1 MEIDKNRIFI
11 GLLLI
16 LFFVL
21 SYFIVLD
28 YFILSLIS
36 ILIVFELNKSKF
48 ISSLFDYL
56 IVILS
61 FLLLPLIFYKPEIIN
76 LLNIFFILFV
86 LLNILF
92 PNVYLKRFFAITVF
106 IFLYNF
112 FFISSLNRDLF
123 YMTVFVAF
131 FNDTIAYI
139 FGKSLKGPLIIPK
152 VSPKKTW
159 SGTVISFVLTS
170 FLIFQFKFSIFMSC
184 LLSISLFFG
193 DIYYS
198 YIKRKNNLKDFSN
211 FLKGHGGV
219 LDRLD
224 SMYFFLIII
233 TFIST

>member
-61 FLLLPLIFYKPEIIN
+61 FLLLPLVFYKPEIIN

-92 PNVYLKRFFAITVF
+92 PNVYLKRFFTITVF

-139 FGKSLKGPLIIPK
+139 FGKTLKGPLIIPK